1 MEREFTESTWILEEG
16 IYRIDYDTET
26 YQKMLIQV
34 FKLTEDAYAATSEQ
48 DVVIMRKDKTIT
60 IATRN
65 PFTGYLIAK

>member
-1 MEREFTESTWILEEG
+1 MEREFTEATWILEEG

-26 YQKMLIQV
+26 NQKMLIQI
-34 FKLTEDAYAATSEQ
+34 FKLNEDEYVATSEQ
-48 DVVIMRKDKTIT
+48 DVIIMRKDKFIT